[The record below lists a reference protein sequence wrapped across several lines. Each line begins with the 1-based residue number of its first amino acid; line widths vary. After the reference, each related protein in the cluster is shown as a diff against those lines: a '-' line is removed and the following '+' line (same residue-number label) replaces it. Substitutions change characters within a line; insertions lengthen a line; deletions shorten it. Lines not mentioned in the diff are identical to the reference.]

1 MDSRMMLAK
10 WQKPL
15 VVGVLLFSLLLGL
28 GLSVHRYFVFD
39 SIASSISKLEKPI
52 DVDRIVGILD
62 SLPLDDA
69 RRQVLLSV
77 YRHRADDVLDL
88 KNLLITTATLGK
100 DYSLS
105 EAVRWSGAL
114 LFLGLLLWVQKKAT
128 SV

>member
-1 MDSRMMLAK
+1 MMLAK

-15 VVGVLLFSLLLGL
+15 VVGLLLFSLLFGL

-39 SIASSISKLEKPI
+39 SIASSVSKLDKPI
-52 DVDRIVGILD
+52 DVNRIASILD

-69 RRQVLLSV
+69 HRQVLLNV
-77 YRHRADDVLDL
+77 YRHRADDALDL
-88 KNLLITTATLGK
+88 KNLLITIATLGK

-105 EAVRWSGAL
+105 EAIRWSGAL

>member
-39 SIASSISKLEKPI
+39 SIVSSVSKLDKPI
-52 DVDRIVGILD
+52 DVNRIASILD

-69 RRQVLLSV
+69 RRQVLLNV
-77 YRHRADDVLDL
+77 YHHQADGALDL
-88 KNLLITTATLGK
+88 KNLLITIATLGK

-105 EAVRWSGAL
+105 ESVRWSGAL